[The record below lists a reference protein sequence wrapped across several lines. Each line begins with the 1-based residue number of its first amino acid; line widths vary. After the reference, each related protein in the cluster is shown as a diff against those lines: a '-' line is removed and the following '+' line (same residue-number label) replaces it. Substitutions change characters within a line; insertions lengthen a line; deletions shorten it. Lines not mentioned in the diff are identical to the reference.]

1 MKIFVFIVVLSAVV
15 IVPDIID
22 YLTGGGDDWD

>member
-1 MKIFVFIVVLSAVV
+1 MRILIIITITVAIVM
-15 IVPDIID
+15 VPGIID